1 LCLYLKLKGIELN
14 KITTLPKTLSIAI
27 ALAACCFTVST
38 NNLSA
43 ATAPVITYTASGTF
57 ASTPISGTDTLKLA
71 GEPFSVSIAISE
83 STAAF
88 KTGSNWAAYNKLKL
102 TGTVYSGLLGTS
114 PVTVGS
120 SEATIIQG
128 IDPGKYDVFIMEAP
142 LKVVGIGLTIKAHVQ
157 MPAGTIAKTALA
169 PFSTVTLAAGT
180 ATVTYSDG
188 SASTELGIQT
198 GTLTATVP
206 SGSATASKAA
216 VVLHSNGA
224 QAVTLH
230 QDGTVSVRPVGE
242 APVDLGMS
250 MDAVTLKFY
259 ATGVS
264 GASEVSVRIA
274 GDEVPVVYAAASGFF
289 PGLDEVVVQA
299 PSSLAG
305 HGATTVTLTADG
317 QAAEPVHIQIQ

>member
-1 LCLYLKLKGIELN
+1 MN
-14 KITTLPKTLSIAI
+14 RITTLLKTLSIAI

-57 ASTPISGTDTLKLA
+57 ASTPIGGVDTLKLA
-71 GEPFSVSIAISE
+71 GEPFSVSIAVSS
-83 STAAF
+83 STVPF
-88 KTGSNWAAYNKLKL
+88 KTGSNYAAYNKLKL

-114 PVTVGS
+114 PVTIGS
-120 SEATIIQG
+120 SQATIIQG

-142 LKVVGIGLTIKAHVQ
+142 VKVVGISLTLKAHVQ
-157 MPAGTIAKTALA
+157 MPVGTIAKTTLA

-188 SASTELGIQT
+188 SSSTELGIQT

-206 SGSATASKAA
+206 SGSTKTGKAA
-216 VVLHSNGA
+216 VVLHANGA

-230 QDGTVSVRPVGE
+230 QDGTASVRPVGA

-264 GASEVSVRIA
+264 DASEVSVQIA
-274 GDEVPVVYAAASGFF
+274 GEEVPVVYAAASGFF

-299 PSSLAG
+299 PSSLTG
-305 HGATTVTLTADG
+305 RGATTVTLTADG
-317 QAAEPVHIQIQ
+317 QAAVPVHIQIQ